1 MTTLTELLPPPTND
15 TPPDPDSI
23 YNAFAGWATEQGLT
37 LYPHQEEALIE
48 VAMGSNVILS
58 TPTGSGKSLVA
69 AGAHFAA
76 LANGQR
82 SYYTAPIKAL
92 VSEKFFALIDIFGAA
107 KVGMMTGD
115 ASVNAKAPIIC
126 CTAEILASIALRDG
140 ADADV
145 GQVVMDEFHYY
156 ADPDRGWAWQVPL
169 IELPK
174 AQFILMSATLGD
186 VTRFQEDLTKRTGWP
201 TAVVKNAERPVPLV
215 FSFSLEPLHEAISE
229 LLTTNQAPAYIVH
242 FTQAAALE
250 QAQALMSTNMCTR
263 QEKDKIAELIGEF
276 RFASGFGKT
285 LSRLV
290 RHGIGVH
297 HAGMLPKY
305 RRLVEQ
311 LAQAGLLKVI
321 CGTDTL
327 GVGINVPIRT
337 VVFTSLSKYDGKKT
351 RLLQVREFH
360 QIAGR
365 AGRAGFDTAGRV
377 VVQAPEH
384 VIDNERSFAKA
395 LAKTGGDE
403 AVARRRVVKKKPP
416 EGAISWGKPT
426 FERLVNSEP
435 EPLTSSFTVTHAM
448 VLNVI
453 DRPGNAYL
461 ALKHLLRDNHE
472 DRAKQRK
479 HIHRAIEI
487 YRALLAGGVVER
499 LDEPD
504 EKGRYVRLTVDL
516 QYDFALN
523 QPLSPFA
530 LAAIELLDRESETYA
545 LDVLSVIESTLDDPR
560 QILSAQQFRARGE
573 AVAAMKSE
581 GIEYEERMELL
592 DSVTWPKPLE
602 DVLEAG
608 YDIYRRGHPWVG
620 DYHVSPKTVVRD
632 MYERA
637 MTFGEYVQFYSL
649 SRSEG
654 IVLRYLADAYKALRQ
669 TVPDEAKSEE
679 LTDLIEWLG
688 ELIRQVDSSLIDE
701 WEKLSHPD
709 DLRLR
714 LPAGQGGAQGGHQER
729 ARVQDPR
736 PQRALPP
743 GHAGRPAPLRRP
755 RRPRRTRRLDRRR
768 LGGRARR
775 LLRALR
781 RARHRPRRARPV
793 EAAHRGGQDR
803 LDGPPD
809 LRRPG
814 RRPRLGHLRHGRPRR
829 LGRGGRGRHPRHRRR
844 PALETSNSK
853 SSSDRTDPGFIR
865 SDALSRQRGGRHG
878 GDHGSDGGQARAAQ
892 PGPGVA
898 VARRQRLVP
907 GADQAAR
914 EHRSDSPM
922 WPSSVNTIR

>member
-1 MTTLTELLPPPTND
+1 MTTLTELLPPPSAD
-15 TPPDPDSI
+15 APDPDVI
-23 YNAFAGWATEQGLT
+23 FTAFADWAKDQGFS
-37 LYPHQEEALIE
+37 LYPHQEEAILE
-48 VAMGSNVILS
+48 VVMGSNVILS

-69 AGAHFAA
+69 TGAHFTA

-92 VSEKFFALIDIFGAA
+92 VSEKFFALCEVFGPAN
-107 KVGMMTGD
+107 VGMMTGD

-126 CTAEILASIALRDG
+126 CTAEVLASIALRDG

-156 ADPDRGWAWQVPL
+156 SDPDRGWAWQVPL

-186 VTRFQEDLTKRTGWP
+186 VTRFTEDLTRRTGWP
-201 TAVVKNAERPVPLV
+201 TAVVKNAERPVPLI
-215 FSFSLEPLHEAISE
+215 FSFSLEPLHETLNE
-229 LLTTNQAPAYIVH
+229 LLTTNQAPVYVVH

-250 QAQALMSTNMCTR
+250 QAQALMSTNMSTR
-263 QEKDKIAELIGEF
+263 QEKDAIAAMIGNF

-305 RRLVEQ
+305 RRLVET

-337 VVFTSLSKYDGKKT
+337 VVFTALSKFDGKKT
-351 RLLQVREFH
+351 RLLQAREFH

-365 AGRAGFDTAGRV
+365 AGRAGYDTAGRV

-384 VIDNERSFAKA
+384 VIENEKA
-395 LAKTGGDE
+395 LAKAGDDPK
-403 AVARRRVVKKKPP
+403 ARRKVVKKKPP
-416 EGAISWGKPT
+416 EGMVSWGKPT
-426 FERLVNSEP
+426 FERLVAAEP

-453 DRPGNAYL
+453 DRPGNAYQ
-461 ALKHLLRDNHE
+461 AMKHLLRDNHE

-504 EKGRYVRLTVDL
+504 EQGRYVRLTVDL

-530 LAAIELLDRESETYA
+530 LAAIDLLDKNADTYA

-573 AVAAMKSE
+573 AVAAMKAE
-581 GIEYEERMELL
+581 GVDYETRIELL
-592 DSVTWPKPLE
+592 DDVTYPMPLE
-602 DVLEAG
+602 DLLEAA
-608 YDIYRRGHPWVG
+608 YEIYRRGHPWVG
-620 DYHVSPKTVVRD
+620 DYAVSPKTVVRD
-632 MYERA
+632 LFERA
-637 MTFGEYVQFYSL
+637 MTFPEYVQFYGL

-669 TVPDEAKSEE
+669 TVPDEAKTEE

-688 ELIRQVDSSLIDE
+688 ELIRQVDSSLVDE
-701 WEKLSHPD
+701 WEKLTNPD
-709 DLRLR
+709 PASAELKAQPKSLTSNARAFRVLVRNALFRRVTLAALEKYDELGELDAADGWNAAAWEDALDEYFEEHDEIGTGPDARGPAMLIIDEGKTTWTVR
-714 LPAGQGGAQGGHQER
+714 QIFADPAGDHDWGISAT
-729 ARVQDPR
+729 VD
-736 PQRALPP
+736 L
-743 GHAGRPAPLRRP
+743 
-755 RRPRRTRRLDRRR
+755 
-768 LGGRARR
+768 
-775 LLRALR
+775 
-781 RARHRPRRARPV
+781 
-793 EAAHRGGQDR
+793 AA
-803 LDGPPD
+803 
-809 LRRPG
+809 
-814 RRPRLGHLRHGRPRR
+814 
-829 LGRGGRGRHPRHRRR
+829 
-844 PALETSNSK
+844 
-853 SSSDRTDPGFIR
+853 
-865 SDALSRQRGGRHG
+865 SDA
-878 GDHGSDGGQARAAQ
+878 DGTAVVHVTDVGQ
-892 PGPGVA
+892 
-898 VARRQRLVP
+898 L
-907 GADQAAR
+907 
-914 EHRSDSPM
+914 
-922 WPSSVNTIR
+922 